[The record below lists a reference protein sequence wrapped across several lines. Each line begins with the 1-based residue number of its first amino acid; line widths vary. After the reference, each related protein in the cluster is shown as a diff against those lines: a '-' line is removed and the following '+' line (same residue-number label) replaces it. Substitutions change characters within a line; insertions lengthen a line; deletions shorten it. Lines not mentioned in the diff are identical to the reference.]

1 MTTEKVNDLE
11 IVSLLSFFDPKK
23 FRLIP
28 ADAHL
33 FSGGISEIPVHINL
47 HSGFAKQ
54 LDFDTRN
61 LQKLYGFGIIC
72 REMIL
77 VNQGEYYSPERGG
90 KIRLVELND
99 CGELWIMKFDFF
111 DASSKLYAVER
122 NVVKNLLN
130 QARKPA
136 FLDYTV
142 F

>member
-11 IVSLLSFFDPKK
+11 IVPLLSFFDPKK

-47 HSGFAKQ
+47 HLGFAKQ

-77 VNQGEYYSPERGG
+77 VNQGEYYSQERGG

-122 NVVKNLLN
+122 NMVKNLLN